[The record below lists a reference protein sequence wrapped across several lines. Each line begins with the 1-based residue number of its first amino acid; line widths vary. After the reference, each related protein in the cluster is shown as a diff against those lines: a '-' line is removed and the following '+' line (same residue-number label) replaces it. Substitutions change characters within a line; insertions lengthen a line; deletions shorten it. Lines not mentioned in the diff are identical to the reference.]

1 MEWFIRHLQPCL
13 SRCYSILSLF
23 DISDR
28 KRIRP
33 QANYQDP
40 KGVENLYKY
49 SLVING
55 VVDKRFQIFSDRL
68 SDGRYIRDK
77 VDADTMEFRLNERVQ
92 LSLVGIDEKVFNYMN
107 EAEGVAYDNA
117 NLAAPA
123 NPVSNV
129 SGGCLG

>member
-1 MEWFIRHLQPCL
+1 M
-13 SRCYSILSLF
+13 
-23 DISDR
+23 
-28 KRIRP
+28 
-33 QANYQDP
+33 
-40 KGVENLYKY
+40 
-49 SLVING
+49 
-55 VVDKRFQIFSDRL
+55 DKRFQIFSDRL

-129 SGGCLG
+129 SGGCLGYFSAQTVRSQTGIIKF